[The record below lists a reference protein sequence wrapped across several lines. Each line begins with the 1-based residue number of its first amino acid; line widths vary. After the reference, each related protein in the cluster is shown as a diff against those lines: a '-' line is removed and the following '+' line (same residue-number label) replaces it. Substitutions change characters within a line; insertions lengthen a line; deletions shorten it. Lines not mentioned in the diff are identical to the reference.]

1 MRKVYPA
8 RKNCLMIK
16 VREVKIIEEANRGD
30 GLNYWF
36 GMGYTLGSGV
46 TIALKIVQGSTTT
59 IMLIFLCLS

>member
-1 MRKVYPA
+1 
-8 RKNCLMIK
+8 MIK

-59 IMLIFLCLS
+59 IMLILLCLS